1 MTTVHFSQKSSRR
14 GSALVLVLFALFLL
28 SAAVIGWAKWLQHDI
43 ALSGEAN
50 RNVEARAMAHSG
62 VAMALNP
69 AISIESPQLEREFG
83 TQLGYKV
90 TMVGEGGKLNI
101 RWVLEGNGANAA
113 RIELFKTWL
122 EHMGLDFQEREAFVD
137 CLLDYT
143 DADDV
148 KRLNGA
154 ENEPG
159 YLPPNRPLESIE
171 EIERVRGSEALT
183 NKPGWK
189 ESLTLYSN
197 GPIDISSA
205 SAEILRALPGIGDAR
220 IQQFLIVRAG
230 KDGIDG
236 TADDPKLTS
245 AQMQSYLGVDGSRP
259 NKLSGLITPK
269 DPMMRITSVG
279 HSGNVVRQLDVVAA
293 KGALNPPIKLWQE

>member
-1 MTTVHFSQKSSRR
+1 
-14 GSALVLVLFALFLL
+14 
-28 SAAVIGWAKWLQHDI
+28 
-43 ALSGEAN
+43 
-50 RNVEARAMAHSG
+50 MAHSG